1 MIVLLIWFL
10 LRRRRNKLE
19 FDGNFDPDHVT
30 SKQHQGYGAG
40 GGATLPRMD
49 LGDEEMMEDDGMGG
63 RLGAG
68 AGGGGIISPYAYQP
82 PVPVRSEERRVG
94 KECLE

>member
-1 MIVLLIWFL
+1 MSLEVRYTSFFHEKIQDGSNEISGIVGAIFIVLLVWFL

-19 FDGNFDPDHVT
+19 FDGNFDPDFVA

-49 LGDEEMMEDDGMGG
+49 LADEEMMG
-63 RLGAG
+63 
-68 AGGGGIISPYAYQP
+68 
-82 PVPVRSEERRVG
+82 
-94 KECLE
+94 